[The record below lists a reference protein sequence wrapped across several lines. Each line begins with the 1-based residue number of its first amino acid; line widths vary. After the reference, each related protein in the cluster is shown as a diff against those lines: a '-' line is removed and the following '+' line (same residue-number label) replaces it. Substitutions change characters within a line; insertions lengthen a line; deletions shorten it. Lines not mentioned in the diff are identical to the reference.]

1 MDGTMALAS
10 AGAALATSF
19 GANSWLA
26 RVARRRGWCDRP
38 EARSEKREARGEGLK
53 IHTRPIPFVGGLGI
67 ATALAVAA
75 GVSAL
80 VGHGVA
86 WGVLVAGALALVPG
100 VWDDFKWKAVSV
112 PVSKLGLQLAM
123 ALLAAG
129 VLWVSGIRV
138 VPGLPLLGL
147 GLAAA
152 YWLGGVNALNL
163 EDGLDGLAGGEAAVS
178 ALGFAVILNLR
189 ARPDAALLAVLLA
202 GALVGFLLLNWHPAR
217 LFLGDGGS
225 HQAGALLACLAV
237 TFVSGRGLGAV
248 PATVF
253 VIGLP
258 VLDTLWVMARR
269 LVSGKGLMAGDRNHL
284 YDILHRR
291 GLSVRQTVGVSWA
304 IQAALVAAGVVWAL
318 RG

>member
-1 MDGTMALAS
+1 MDGALALAS

-26 RVARRRGWCDRP
+26 RIARRRGWCDRP
-38 EARSEKREARGEGLK
+38 EGTLLK
-53 IHTRPIPFVGGLGI
+53 VHTKPIPFVGGLGV
-67 ATALAVAA
+67 ALALAVAA
-75 GVSAL
+75 VVSVL
-80 VGHGVA
+80 IGHGVA

-112 PVSKLGLQLAM
+112 PVPKLGLQVVM

-129 VLWVSGIRV
+129 VLWMSGIRV
-138 VPGLPLLGL
+138 VPGLPLVGL
-147 GLAAA
+147 GLVAA

-178 ALGFAVILNLR
+178 ALGFAVILDLR
-189 ARPDAALLAVLLA
+189 GQTGAALLAVLLA

-225 HQAGALLACLAV
+225 HLTGALLACMAV
-237 TFVSGRGLGAV
+237 TFVSGRGLVAV
-248 PATVF
+248 PATVLI
-253 VIGLP
+253 VGLP
-258 VLDTLWVMARR
+258 VLDTLWVIARR
-269 LVSGKGLMAGDRNHL
+269 LISGRSLMAGDRNHF

-291 GLSVRQTVGVSWA
+291 GLSVKQTVGVSWA
-304 IQAALVAAGVVWAL
+304 IQAVLVAAGVVWAVK
-318 RG
+318 R